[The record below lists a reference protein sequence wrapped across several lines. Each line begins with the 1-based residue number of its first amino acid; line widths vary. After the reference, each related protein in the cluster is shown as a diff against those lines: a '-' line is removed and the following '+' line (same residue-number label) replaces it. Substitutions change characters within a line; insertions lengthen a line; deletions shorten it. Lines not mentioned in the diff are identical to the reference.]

1 MKLKMLFL
9 FFCTIFVVDAVFCQK
24 TSFLSSVKAPF
35 SIYSSNKKLPSFIL
49 LTAKPIVPMNYAVH
63 DYAFFCRQEWK
74 WERQTGIPFRFRL
87 GSLAECNRLEGKKP

>member
-9 FFCTIFVVDAVFCQK
+9 FFCTIFVVEQVFCQK
-24 TSFLSSVKAPF
+24 TSLPSTVKTPF
-35 SIYSSNKKLPSFIL
+35 SFNYYNKKIPSCFV
-49 LTAKPIVPMNYAVH
+49 LTGKPIIPMNYAVH

-87 GSLAECNRLEGKKP
+87 GSLADCNRLEGKKP